1 MKSYFYLENQERKK
15 ERKTQPPITF
25 NKNFV
30 SYVTFQKHLEIIIDY
45 PVTSE

>member
-15 ERKTQPPITF
+15 KTQPPITF